1 MSLIQLLISDCWLSE
16 LGIVFTGTT
25 RFHVPNYT
33 HLTDFSTTLRLN
45 RHCSRLQSG
54 SISELKILMIN
65 FIDKD
70 KKVNIN
76 FNSRKKSRLDNRQ
89 PSKALKFNRQSYTP
103 IDTLKNYCWQLDPL
117 KQAIF
122 EVSRDKNI

>member
-1 MSLIQLLISDCWLSE
+1 MSLIQLFISDCWLSE

-33 HLTDFSTTLRLN
+33 HLTVFSTNLRLN

-89 PSKALKFNRQSYTP
+89 PSKALKFNRQSYTS
-103 IDTLKNYCWQLDPL
+103 TGALKNYCWQLDPL